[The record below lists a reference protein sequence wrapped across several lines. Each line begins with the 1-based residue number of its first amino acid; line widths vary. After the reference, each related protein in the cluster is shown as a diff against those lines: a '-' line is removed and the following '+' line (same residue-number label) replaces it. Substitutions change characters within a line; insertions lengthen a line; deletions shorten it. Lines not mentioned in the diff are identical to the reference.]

1 MQKTL
6 HTKEYKR
13 LTSWLKSKR
22 IERGLTVRELADKLG
37 VAHSFVGKVEQ
48 CERRLDI
55 VEYVNYCE
63 ALEEPALGGLKV
75 IAANSTSRKNH

>member
-6 HTKEYKR
+6 HSKEYKR
-13 LTSWLKSKR
+13 LTSWLKEQR
-22 IERGLTVRELADKLG
+22 VGQGLTIRELADRMG

-55 VEYVNYCE
+55 IEYVAYCE
-63 ALEEPALGGLKV
+63 ALNLQASQGISL
-75 IAANSTSRKNH
+75 IN